1 MRNGLNITLMKKTTI
16 AILGPK
22 GSYSDQAGFEYSK
35 DNNKIFFDS
44 INEVILALSSKKIEE
59 AILPLENSI
68 HGTILETLDG
78 LYNHDLKIN
87 KEIILK
93 IDHVLAGVNKKVS
106 ANKVKYIYSHPQALG
121 QCKVYLQKKYPKAK
135 LVLTPSTSFAVKKVK
150 DEGKN
155 DSLAIGSK
163 FAVDTY
169 GLSVVDEGIQDV
181 KNNQTLFA
189 HISKSI
195 DNKNILPFTFF
206 VIDPKTDR
214 VGTLYE
220 ILSIFKEQNIN
231 LLKIES
237 RPSTKKLGKYI
248 FYIKAEI
255 SSSEKKRILILKEL
269 RKIGKVTLITK

>member
-1 MRNGLNITLMKKTTI
+1 MKKTTI
-16 AILGPK
+16 GILGPK
-22 GSYSDQAGFEYSK
+22 GSYSDQVGSEYSK
-35 DNNKIFFDS
+35 DNNKVFFDS
-44 INEVILALSSKKIEE
+44 INEVILALSSKKIEG
-59 AILPLENSI
+59 AVLPLENSI

-93 IDHVLAGVNKKVS
+93 IDHVLAGVNKKIS
-106 ANKVKYIYSHPQALG
+106 ASKIKYIYSHPQALG
-121 QCKVYLQKKYPKAK
+121 QCKVYLQKRYPKAK
-135 LVLTPSTSFAVKKVK
+135 LILTPSTSFAVKKVK
-150 DEGKN
+150 DEDRN

-169 GLSVVDEGIQDV
+169 GLYIVDEGIQDI
-181 KNNQTLFA
+181 KNNQTLFV
-189 HISKSI
+189 HISRNT

-206 VIDPKTDR
+206 VIDPKVDK
-214 VGTLYE
+214 VGTLHG
-220 ILSIFKEQNIN
+220 ILSIFKENNIN

-255 SSSEKKRILILKEL
+255 SSKDRNRGLILKEL
-269 RKIGKVTLITK
+269 RKSGKVTLITK

>member
-1 MRNGLNITLMKKTTI
+1 MKKTTI
-16 AILGPK
+16 GILGPK

-35 DNNKIFFDS
+35 DDNKILLDS
-44 INEVILALSSKKIEE
+44 INEVILALSSNKIEE

-106 ANKVKYIYSHPQALG
+106 ANKIKFIYSHPQALG
-121 QCKVYLQKKYPKAK
+121 QCKIYLQNKYPKAK
-135 LVLTPSTSFAVKKVK
+135 LILTPSTSYAVKKVK
-150 DEGKN
+150 DDN
-155 DSLAIGSK
+155 CIDSLAIGSR

-169 GLSVVDEGIQDV
+169 GLSIIDEGIQDV
-181 KNNQTLFA
+181 KNNQTLFV
-189 HISKSI
+189 HISKKVN
-195 DNKNILPFTFF
+195 NKDILPFTFF
-206 VIDPKTDR
+206 VIDPKTDK
-214 VGTLYE
+214 VGTLHG
-220 ILSIFKEQNIN
+220 ILSVFKESNIN

-255 SSSEKKRILILKEL
+255 SSDDKKRILILKDL